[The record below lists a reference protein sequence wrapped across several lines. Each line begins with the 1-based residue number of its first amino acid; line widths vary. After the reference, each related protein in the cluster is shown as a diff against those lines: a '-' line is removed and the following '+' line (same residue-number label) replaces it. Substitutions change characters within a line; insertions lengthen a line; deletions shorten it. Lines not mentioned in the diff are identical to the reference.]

1 MRGRVRLTDGDR
13 LFFIQLYRW
22 FPTLLELDFAA
33 FKKAIRSGRL
43 KADTDE
49 AGGLEVDHE
58 LELACL
64 YDWQLRWL
72 IT

>member
-1 MRGRVRLTDGDR
+1 VRGRVRLTDGDR

-22 FPTLLELDFAA
+22 FPTILELDFAA

-49 AGGLEVDHE
+49 AGGLEFS
-58 LELACL
+58 L
-64 YDWQLRWL
+64 
-72 IT
+72 